1 MVNKNNKENN
11 LTTYIALQYYNFSD
25 DITDCICA
33 IKTREVWK
41 VVCGLLGASNTL
53 TFDHDYTKSLVW
65 KMLHLKNIHELGL
78 PISKSEHQPINKD
91 FHVLIF

>member
-33 IKTREVWK
+33 IKTWSVKSRLWVAGCKQHFDLDHETDEIIS
-41 VVCGLLGASNTL
+41 LENA
-53 TFDHDYTKSLVW
+53 TFEEYSWTWSPNFQKWTSTY
-65 KMLHLKNIHELGL
+65 K
-78 PISKSEHQPINKD
+78 
-91 FHVLIF
+91 